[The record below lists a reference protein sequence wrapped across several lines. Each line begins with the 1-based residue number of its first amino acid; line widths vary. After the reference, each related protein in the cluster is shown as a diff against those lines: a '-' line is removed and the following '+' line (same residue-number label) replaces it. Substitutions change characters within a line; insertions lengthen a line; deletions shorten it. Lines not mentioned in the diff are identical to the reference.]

1 MKVCV
6 FGAGAIGGYVGALL
20 ARAGVD
26 VSLVARGPHG
36 AAMRENGLT
45 LHIGGDSFTVR
56 PTVTDD
62 PATLGPQDYVLLT
75 LKAHSLPPI
84 VDKLMPLIGPE
95 TAVVTA
101 INGIP
106 WWYGHGIDGPA
117 GGHRLDSVDPGG
129 RIWDTIGPERA
140 IGTVVWQA
148 AEVVAPGVV
157 QHNYGERMP
166 LGEPDGAK
174 TPRAEA
180 LSKALISAGIKSP
193 VRPRIR
199 DEIWMKLWGNLSFNP
214 ISALTGSTLETIAR
228 DPATRAVVARMMEEA
243 KAVGEAT
250 GARFTVSV
258 DDRIG
263 MTEKVGAHRTSML
276 QDLEAGRPMEISA
289 LVAAVSELGRLTGLP
304 TPTIDAVLAL
314 VSLRAKEAGC
324 LA

>member
-36 AAMRENGLT
+36 AAMREAGLT
-45 LHIGGDSFTVR
+45 LHIGEESFTVR

-62 PATLGPQDYVLLT
+62 PSTLGPQDYVLLT

-84 VDKLMPLIGPE
+84 VDRLMPLLGPD

-106 WWYGHGIDGPA
+106 WWYGYKIDGPA
-117 GGHRLDSVDPGG
+117 GGRRLDSVDPGG

-148 AEVVAPGVV
+148 AEVEAPGVV
-157 QHNYGERMP
+157 RHGYGERMP
-166 LGEPDGAK
+166 LGEPDGSKSA
-174 TPRAEA
+174 RAEA
-180 LSKALISAGIKSP
+180 LSKALIAAGIKSP

-214 ISALTGSTLETIAR
+214 ISALTGSTLETLAR
-228 DPATRAVVARMMEEA
+228 DPATRTVIARMMEEA

-258 DDRIG
+258 EDRIG

-289 LVAAVSELGRLTGLP
+289 LVAAVAELGRLTGLP
-304 TPTIDAVLAL
+304 TPTIDTVLAL

>member
-36 AAMRENGLT
+36 QAMRENGLT
-45 LHIGGDSFTVR
+45 LHIGDESFTVR

-84 VDKLMPLIGPE
+84 VDKLIPLLGPE

-106 WWYGHGIDGPA
+106 WWYGYKIDGPA
-117 GGHRLDSVDPGG
+117 GGRRLDSVDPGG

-148 AEVVAPGVV
+148 AEVEAPGVV
-157 QHNYGERMP
+157 RHGYGERMP
-166 LGEPDGAK
+166 LGEPDGSKSA
-174 TPRAEA
+174 RAEA
-180 LSKALISAGIKSP
+180 LSKALIAAGIKSP

-214 ISALTGSTLETIAR
+214 ISALTGSTLETLAR
-228 DPATRAVVARMMEEA
+228 DPATRAVIARMMEEA

-258 DDRIG
+258 EDRIG

-276 QDLEAGRPMEISA
+276 QDLDSGRPMEISA
-289 LVAAVSELGRLTGLP
+289 LVAAVAELGRLTGLP
-304 TPTIDAVLAL
+304 TPTIDTVLAL

>member
-26 VSLVARGPHG
+26 VSLVARGLHG

-45 LHIGGDSFTVR
+45 LHIGEESFTVR

-62 PATLGPQDYVLLT
+62 PSTLGPQDYVLLT

-84 VDKLMPLIGPE
+84 VDRLMPLLGPD

-106 WWYGHGIDGPA
+106 WWYGYKIDGPA
-117 GGHRLDSVDPGG
+117 GGRRLDSVDPGG

-140 IGTVVWQA
+140 IGAVVWQA
-148 AEVVAPGVV
+148 AEVEAPGVV
-157 QHNYGERMP
+157 RHGYGERMP
-166 LGEPDGAK
+166 LGEPDGSK
-174 TPRAEA
+174 SPRADA
-180 LSKALISAGIKSP
+180 LSKALIAAGIKSP

-214 ISALTGSTLETIAR
+214 ISALTGSTLETLAR
-228 DPATRAVVARMMEEA
+228 DPATRAVIARMMEEA

-258 DDRIG
+258 EDRIG

-276 QDLEAGRPMEISA
+276 QDLDAGRPMEISA
-289 LVAAVSELGRLTGLP
+289 LVAAVAELGRLTGLP
-304 TPTIDAVLAL
+304 TPTIDTVLAL